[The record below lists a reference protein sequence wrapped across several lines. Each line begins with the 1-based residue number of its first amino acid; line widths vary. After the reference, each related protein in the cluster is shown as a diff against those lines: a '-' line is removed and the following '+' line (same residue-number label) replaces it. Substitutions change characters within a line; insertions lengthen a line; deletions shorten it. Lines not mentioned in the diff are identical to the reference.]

1 MTATVEVDDQTHGS
15 LEFAARMSNKTPG
28 QLVARLVSEASLPS
42 PPAAGAMTPATD
54 GRMVAVYVVKVVV
67 HRGASVD
74 VAVSQG
80 RDHSALAG
88 TVHDG
93 AFARVV
99 PMWRRMW
106 PNAALAEGLDR
117 ARYGNPRLIAST
129 TSVRARRG
137 SRRRA
142 G

>member
-1 MTATVEVDDQTHGS
+1 
-15 LEFAARMSNKTPG
+15 
-28 QLVARLVSEASLPS
+28 
-42 PPAAGAMTPATD
+42 
-54 GRMVAVYVVKVVV
+54 VKVVV

-93 AFARVV
+93 AVARVV

-106 PNAALAEGLDR
+106 PNAVRLAEGPGR
-117 ARYGNPRLIAST
+117 ARYGNPEADRVDHVYPSPP
-129 TSVRARRG
+129 R
-137 SRRRA
+137 
-142 G
+142 